1 MSDIRIGVNLE
12 FVRSADKPFD
22 YGIAKAAELGYE
34 YVEPCVMTGRDLL
47 AEAGYYHFQT
57 MDEDGL
63 EMREKLERLGLKASG
78 LSAHAPLMRPDVSV
92 PYIRQAIRFARE
104 VGAPVVN
111 TDEGI
116 KPEWMSEE
124 MAWMVMA
131 FSLEMIARS
140 AERYGIYVGIEP
152 HGVYTTKVDD
162 LLRIVHLVASPWIR
176 INFDTGNS
184 FLAGSDPIA
193 DLKKVAKEV
202 VHVHAKDIN
211 MEHAERE
218 RGKVTGTPVG
228 CACGDGMVDWRQVV
242 KVLQDVGYDGVLSV
256 ECGTVDQAARSIDH
270 LKQVL
275 AGVGGD
281 VQAPAS
287 RVVPI

>member
-1 MSDIRIGVNLE
+1 MSDIKIGINLE
-12 FVRSADKPFD
+12 FVRSADRSFD

-116 KPEWMSEE
+116 KPSWMSED
-124 MAWMVMA
+124 MAWTVMK
-131 FSLEMIARS
+131 FSLEMISRTAQ
-140 AERYGIYVGIEP
+140 RYSIYVGIEP
-152 HGVYTTKVDD
+152 HGVYTTRVDD
-162 LLRIVHLVASPWIR
+162 LIRIVELVDSPWIK

-184 FLAGSDPIA
+184 FLAGSDPVS
-193 DLKKVAKEV
+193 DLKKVADRV

-211 MEHAERE
+211 LEHAERE

-228 CACGDGMVDWRQVV
+228 CACGDGLVDWRNVV
-242 KVLQDVGYDGVLSV
+242 LVLKEAGFKGVLSV
-256 ECGTVDQAARSIDH
+256 ECGTEEQAARSIQH
-270 LKQVL
+270 LRQVL
-275 AGVGGD
+275 AEVEG
-281 VQAPAS
+281 
-287 RVVPI
+287 

>member
-1 MSDIRIGVNLE
+1 MSKIKIGINLE
-12 FVRSADKPFD
+12 FVRSADQSFD
-22 YGIAKAAELGYE
+22 YGIAKAAEVGYR

-63 EMREKLERLGLKASG
+63 EMREKLENLGLKASA

-116 KPEWMSEE
+116 KPSWMTED
-124 MAWMVMA
+124 MAWTVMK
-131 FSLEMIARS
+131 FSLEMISRS
-140 AERYGIYVGIEP
+140 AARYGVSIGIEP
-152 HGVYTTKVDD
+152 HGVYTTRVDD
-162 LLRIVHLVASPWIR
+162 LIRIVSLVDSPWIKV
-176 INFDTGNS
+176 NFDTGNS

-193 DLKKVAKEV
+193 DLKKVADRV

-211 MEHAERE
+211 FEHAERE

-228 CACGDGMVDWRQVV
+228 CACGDGLVDWRQVV
-242 KVLQDVGYDGVLSV
+242 QVLNAAGYDGVLSV
-256 ECGTVDQAARSIDH
+256 ECGTVEQAARSIAH
-270 LKQVL
+270 LREVI
-275 AGVGGD
+275 A
-281 VQAPAS
+281 AS
-287 RVVPI
+287 QRP